1 MNKLYRFSAGG
12 EETLVTDE
20 FLSDD
25 IVYSESR
32 LNEFRTETDYE
43 ADLDSL
49 GQVLDWVMDD
59 RSPFKEGNS
68 DIDAA
73 VAPAVRK
80 FVDIPP
86 RAAGDARIWHYL
98 AVGWRP
104 DYVRYRWPWEGH
116 SRTLTSMR
124 EKFTVSMRDLY
135 TPAFGRLWFMAEFT
149 RQGDDYRP
157 TEKILSRQYAANR
170 LFDRTDMRQS
180 DVVRAIARVV
190 ADVDDKAFIDDGD
203 VFEAT
208 AKAVSHELSTVS
220 VESISDNRVEKIVRE
235 KFERA
240 VDAE

>member
-1 MNKLYRFSAGG
+1 MTRLYRFTAGG
-12 EETLVTDE
+12 EETLVTNE
-20 FLSDD
+20 FLTEDLT
-25 IVYSESR
+25 YSESR
-32 LNEFRTETDYE
+32 LEEFRTETDYE
-43 ADLDSL
+43 ADLSSL
-49 GQVLDWVMDD
+49 GQVLDWVMDE
-59 RSPFKEGNS
+59 RSPFEPGDS

-80 FVDIPP
+80 FIDIPP
-86 RAAGDARIWHYL
+86 RAAGDERIWHYL

-149 RQGDDYRP
+149 KQGDDYGP

-170 LFDRTDMRQS
+170 LFDRTDMRQK
-180 DVVRAIARVV
+180 DVVSAFAQVV
-190 ADVDDKAFIDDGD
+190 ADLDDDEFIDDGE
-203 VFEAT
+203 VFEDT

-220 VESISDNRVEKIVRE
+220 VESIDDDGVATIVRE
-235 KFERA
+235 KYER
-240 VDAE
+240 VVG

>member
-1 MNKLYRFSAGG
+1 MTELYRFSAGG
-12 EETLVTDE
+12 VETLVTDE
-20 FLSDD
+20 FLTEE
-25 IVYSESR
+25 VTYPESR
-32 LNEFRTETDYE
+32 LEEFRTETEYE

-59 RSPFKEGNS
+59 RSPFEPGDS

-80 FVDIPP
+80 FIDIPP
-86 RAAGDARIWHYL
+86 RTAGDERIWHYL

-149 RQGDDYRP
+149 RQGEDYGP
-157 TEKILSRQYAANR
+157 TESILSRQYAANR
-170 LFDRTDMRQS
+170 LFDRTDMRQK
-180 DVVRAIARVV
+180 DVVGAIARVV
-190 ADVDDKAFIDDGD
+190 RNVDDEKFIDNGE

-208 AKAVSHELSTVS
+208 AKAVSHELSIVS
-220 VESISDNRVEKIVRE
+220 VESIGVNGIERIVKRKFDRVTNTG
-235 KFERA
+235 
-240 VDAE
+240 

>member
-1 MNKLYRFSAGG
+1 MSKLYRFSAGG
-12 EETLVTDE
+12 KETLVTDE
-20 FLSDD
+20 FLTED
-25 IVYSESR
+25 VTYSESR
-32 LNEFRTETDYE
+32 LEEFRTETDYE
-43 ADLDSL
+43 ANLDSL

-59 RSPFKEGNS
+59 RSRFDPGDSE
-68 DIDAA
+68 IDAA

-149 RQGDDYRP
+149 RQGDDYGP
-157 TEKILSRQYAANR
+157 TEKILSRQYVANR
-170 LFDRTDMRQS
+170 LFDRTDMRRS
-180 DVVRAIARVV
+180 EVVKAIAQV
-190 ADVDDKAFIDDGD
+190 ASELDDEDFIDDGE
-203 VFEAT
+203 VFEST

-220 VESISDNRVEKIVRE
+220 TESIGLDGIKAIVHEKY
-235 KFERA
+235 ERA
-240 VDAE
+240 VGNE